1 MKVAGSSHGQK
12 HKAGSASRGDA
23 TGMKATLIFL
33 AAVAPWLPLAAQNSD
48 PRVISSTAVSPR
60 DGFTRSGTGILFTR
74 DGVPQKVQREVV
86 LENGLRVRPDGAVTL
101 PSGAKTVLGNN
112 QLLTPLG
119 AIEEVALTPQGLAP
133 VTTGGPPLKKHGE
146 ETSFS
151 STDGFT
157 FSGTEVLMTRNGV
170 STPLTSETR
179 LTDGTRVQPTG
190 MIVRPNGAQ
199 LTLGSGKLLG
209 FDGVLRD
216 SPTRLRTLQQP
227 Q

>member
-1 MKVAGSSHGQK
+1 MAV
-12 HKAGSASRGDA
+12 RGDA
-23 TGMKATLIFL
+23 TGMKASLILF
-33 AAVAPWLPLAAQNSD
+33 AALLPCVPLAAQNAD
-48 PRVISSTAVSPR
+48 PKVISSTAISAR
-60 DGFTRSGTGILFTR
+60 DGFTRSSTGVLFTR

-119 AIEEVALTPQGLAP
+119 AIEEVALTPPGVAP

-157 FSGTEVLMTRNGV
+157 FSGSEVLMTRNGV
-170 STPLTSETR
+170 SEPLTSERR
-179 LTDGTRVQPTG
+179 LTDGTRVRPNG
-190 MIVRPNGAQ
+190 AIVRPNGAQ
-199 LTLGSGKLLG
+199 LTLASGKLLG

-216 SPTRLRTLQQP
+216 SPARLRTVQTP